1 MAGEKRQCLFFLSP
15 PLSLPRLIHLSFLDR
30 ERRAFFS
37 GVWKWIFSGGNVGR
51 EGRRDRFEYLTG
63 ESGTIS
69 GLRKLE
75 GEADLIVVFF
85 FFLFMRTKFQTRAKF
100 SNKLIIQV
108 QQIMQVTNSEFI
120 FFFFFGFDFESIWW
134 LFDCGDSKGVK
145 LSVNVIYFIQ

>member
-15 PLSLPRLIHLSFLDR
+15 PLSLPRLIHLTFLDR

-85 FFLFMRTKFQTRAKF
+85 FFSFYAYKISNTNTKF

-108 QQIMQVTNSEFI
+108 QQIMQVTNSEFC
-120 FFFFFGFDFESIWW
+120 FFFLDLILNQFGGCSIAA
-134 LFDCGDSKGVK
+134 
-145 LSVNVIYFIQ
+145 IRRE